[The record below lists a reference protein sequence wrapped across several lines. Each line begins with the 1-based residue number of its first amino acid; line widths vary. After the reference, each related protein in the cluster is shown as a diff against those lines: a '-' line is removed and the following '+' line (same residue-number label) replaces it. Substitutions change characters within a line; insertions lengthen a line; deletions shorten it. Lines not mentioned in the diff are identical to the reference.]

1 MTKITAQ
8 LVNELRKRTG
18 AGLMDCKRA
27 LEEFEGDLEKA
38 AEHLRIKG
46 IAAADKKAGRAT
58 KEGKVKG
65 KVSPDGSKAALVM
78 LACET
83 DFVSRNE
90 QFVELADKVVDYL
103 LENGEVDSENLPA
116 ELVELI
122 KEHIA
127 KFGENIVFAGSAY
140 YEKSGDQSLFTVYEH
155 LGGRIGVLL
164 EAVLSDPSKADD
176 PAVAQALK
184 DLAMQIAA
192 AMPKEPVAVSRD
204 DLPEELVEKEKE
216 VLRAQAE
223 ETGKP
228 PEIVEKIVMG
238 RLNKFFSEVVLLE
251 QPYIREDKKK
261 VGKFL
266 EEVENK
272 TGVKITP
279 LRFARLEVG
288 S

>member
-27 LEEFEGDLEKA
+27 LEEFEGDLDKA

-65 KVSPDGSKAALVM
+65 KVSPDGGKAALVM

-90 QFVELADKVVDYL
+90 QFGELVEKVVDYL
-103 LENGEVDSENLPA
+103 LEHGEVEGEDLPT
-116 ELVELI
+116 ELEELI

-140 YEKSGDQSLFTVYEH
+140 YERSGEDSVFTVYEH

-164 EAVLSDPSKADD
+164 EAKLSDPGKADD
-176 PAVAQALK
+176 PTVTQALK

-192 AMPKEPVAVSRD
+192 AMPREPLAVTRE
-204 DLPEELVEKEKE
+204 DLPGELVEREKE

-266 EEVENK
+266 DEVEK
-272 TGVKITP
+272 QTGVKVTP
-279 LRFARLEVG
+279 IRFARLEVG